1 MSERKELVEKLRALA
16 CDTLERP
23 NPYDTAADLIERD
36 GAELARL
43 RERIAELERGEILTD
58 KELMSAIITAVMS
71 GVQSD
76 RNDALRKVQRHIIR
90 VEKERDDLETQ
101 CEHIADHRALAEWR
115 VAELE
120 AEVKR
125 LIEQRDGPLYRCPQ
139 CDHLRLELGEA
150 ESLRAE
156 NERLKIEAARHET
169 EMGEVI
175 DERDEMESA
184 LSAAH
189 VALGGDGEWACRV
202 PSPPPPD
209 SGNLSLDV
217 PVLAAQVLARAE
229 AAAREAVAAWM
240 IEHAFATGH
249 GDTLTDLLAELSWQI
264 AEIKRDAIKWRDTP
278 IPVPPGEC
286 PYPVHADHSIKACV
300 DAGDCGCGQNKT

>member
-1 MSERKELVEKLRALA
+1 MSERDELIECLRVCGACHGCGIGADGDTCTNCGDERQLNRLA
-16 CDTLERP
+16 ASL
-23 NPYDTAADLIERD
+23 LERD
-36 GAELARL
+36 GAELAR
-43 RERIAELERGEILTD
+43 
-58 KELMSAIITAVMS
+58 
-71 GVQSD
+71 
-76 RNDALRKVQRHIIR
+76 
-90 VEKERDDLETQ
+90 
-101 CEHIADHRALAEWR
+101 
-115 VAELE
+115 
-120 AEVKR
+120 
-125 LIEQRDGPLYRCPQ
+125 
-139 CDHLRLELGEA
+139 
-150 ESLRAE
+150 LRAE

-209 SGNLSLDV
+209 SGHLALDV
-217 PVLAAQVLARAE
+217 PALAAQVLARAE